1 MNKIQI
7 TLAMSLIILA
17 GAIPAIS
24 QQSTPKTSSVAG
36 SATIRPV
43 SNGESEI
50 PATSATDDEL
60 AIANQRLAKALDAL
74 EKAERLIA
82 ALDAEILARKRLD
95 ATNEEILTA
104 KNAVIAEQ
112 AKMIELL
119 IKQTGRKVSFLFGL
133 VKVRY

>member
-1 MNKIQI
+1 MK
-7 TLAMSLIILA
+7 TA
-17 GAIPAIS
+17 PAL
-24 QQSTPKTSSVAG
+24 
-36 SATIRPV
+36 
-43 SNGESEI
+43 NGESEI
-50 PATSATDDEL
+50 PATPATDDEL

-82 ALDAEILARKRLD
+82 ALEAEILARKRLD

-119 IKQTGRKVSFLFGL
+119 KKQTGRKISFLFG
-133 VKVRY
+133 VIKIRY

>member
-1 MNKIQI
+1 MKTAPVLNG
-7 TLAMSLIILA
+7 A
-17 GAIPAIS
+17 G
-24 QQSTPKTSSVAG
+24 
-36 SATIRPV
+36 
-43 SNGESEI
+43 EI

-119 IKQTGRKVSFLFGL
+119 KKQTGRKVSFLFGL